1 MFNRSN
7 NQIKRRVDSLEKHL
21 KQENKTLLLG
31 AVKSFRDLDNI
42 AYKMGILPRDDSFTT
57 RVTWWPMVS
66 ILGTFSSGKST
77 FINTFLKQNMQRTGN
92 QAVDDKFTVICFS
105 EGEEARTL
113 PGLALDAD
121 PRFPFY
127 NISQE
132 IERVSSG
139 EGQRID
145 AYLQLK
151 TCQTELLRGK
161 IFIDSPGFDADAQRN
176 ATLKITDDM
185 MKLSDLVL
193 VFFDARHPEPG
204 AMRDTLEHLVQ
215 NTINRSDSNKF
226 LFILNQI
233 DCTVQE
239 DNLEDVVA
247 AWQRS
252 LSQAGLTAGRFY
264 QIYNKDA
271 APPIED
277 EAMRT
282 RYEGKRAEDMAE
294 IEDRVSKVEVERAYR
309 IIGVLEHT
317 AKMIENE
324 VAPKLTELLV
334 RWRKRVLISDA
345 IALGIAGAGL
355 SAFLMNSQIDI
366 ISWLPGQGNWI
377 SDSVAIWKKVVV
389 GLLAVGSVGLFYA
402 IHLGFRKMAS
412 GAIKYDLER
421 EIKGADLKEA
431 VSNAF
436 SYNTKPW
443 RSVFSTTPA
452 GWGRFSGSKRGID
465 KVLKSTDLFVQSLND
480 KYTNPSGKKDRPGS
494 VDYQVE

>member
-1 MFNRSN
+1 MFNRSS

-31 AVKSFRDLDNI
+31 AVKSFRDLDSV
-42 AYKMGILPRDDSFTT
+42 AYKMGILPGNDSLTT

-66 ILGTFSSGKST
+66 VLGTYSSGKSS
-77 FINTFLKQNMQRTGN
+77 FINSFLSQELQRTGN

-105 EGEEARTL
+105 ESDEARTL

-132 IERVSSG
+132 IERVSEG
-139 EGQRID
+139 EGKRID
-145 AYLQLK
+145 SYLQLK
-151 TCQTELLRGK
+151 TCQTEFLRGK
-161 IFIDSPGFDADAQRN
+161 IFIDSPGFDADSQRD
-176 ATLKITDDM
+176 ATLRITDDM

-204 AMRDTLEHLVQ
+204 AMRDTLQHLVQ
-215 NTINRSDSNKF
+215 NTIHRSDANKF

-264 QIYNKDA
+264 QIYNLEA
-271 APPIED
+271 APPIDD
-277 EAMRT
+277 EFVRQ
-282 RYEGKRAEDMAE
+282 RYESMRAEDMAE
-294 IEDRVSKVEVERAYR
+294 ITDRINKVEVERAYR

-317 AKMIENE
+317 AKLIEDE
-324 VAPKLTELLV
+324 VAPRLVTLLAQ
-334 RWRKRVLISDA
+334 WRKRVLISDLFA
-345 IALGIAGAGL
+345 FGALGAVV
-355 SAFLMNSQIDI
+355 AFLILKFDIDVMP
-366 ISWLPGQGNWI
+366 WLHYQHWL
-377 SDSVAIWKKVVV
+377 SDSVELWKKLVV
-389 GLLAVGSVGLFYA
+389 GLLALGGGGLAGLLHLKIRKGS
-402 IHLGFRKMAS
+402 S
-412 GAIKYDLER
+412 NAIKR
-421 EIKGADLKEA
+421 EIDANIESDDLREF
-431 VSNAF
+431 VGNAF
-436 SYNTKPW
+436 VYNTKPW
-443 RSVFSTTPA
+443 RSIFMKQPA
-452 GWGRFSGSKRGID
+452 GWGKLSSSRRIINR
-465 KVLKSTDLFVQSLND
+465 VLKKTDIFVQSLND

-494 VDYQVE
+494 IDFQVE

>member
-1 MFNRSN
+1 MFNRSSG
-7 NQIKRRVDSLEKHL
+7 QIKRRVESLEKHL

-31 AVKSFRDLDNI
+31 AVKSFRDLDNV
-42 AYKMGILPRDDSFTT
+42 AYKMGILPPTDSFTT
-57 RVTWWPMVS
+57 RVTWWPMIS

-77 FINTFLKQNMQRTGN
+77 FINTFLNQDMQRTGN

-132 IERVSSG
+132 IERVSTG

-151 TCQTELLRGK
+151 TCQTEHLRGK
-161 IFIDSPGFDADAQRN
+161 ILIDSPGFDADSQRN

-215 NTINRSDSNKF
+215 NTIHRSDSNKF

-233 DCTVQE
+233 DCTIQD

-252 LSQAGLTAGRFY
+252 LAQAGLTAGRFY
-264 QIYNKDA
+264 QIYNQEV
-271 APPIED
+271 APQIDD
-277 EAMRT
+277 ESVKA

-294 IEDRVSKVEVERAYR
+294 INDRINKVEVERAYR

-324 VAPKLTELLV
+324 VAPKLTELLG

-345 IALGIAGAGL
+345 VVLGAAGAGIAAL
-355 SAFLMNSQIDI
+355 VMNSDVNVVPWFTVEH
-366 ISWLPGQGNWI
+366 WLSGE
-377 SDSVAIWKKVVV
+377 VAVWKKMVA
-389 GLLAVGSVGLFYA
+389 GLLGVGVIGLGAFVHQA
-402 IHLGFRKMAS
+402 FRKMATS
-412 GAIKYDLER
+412 AIKYDLDR
-421 EIKGADLKEA
+421 EIKGEDLREF
-431 VSNAF
+431 VGNAF
-436 SYNTKPW
+436 LYNTKPW
-443 RSVFSTTPA
+443 RSVFKTVPA
-452 GWGRFSGSKRGID
+452 GWGRFSGSKGAIE
-465 KVLKSTDLFVQSLND
+465 KVLKSTDVFVQSLND
-480 KYTNPSGKKDRPGS
+480 KYTNPSGKKDRPGT
-494 VDYQVE
+494 VDLEVE